1 VRSFACCPAESS
13 PTSSRKSVPP
23 LACSRIA
30 RAVDCLIGA
39 CPPGTLVVNH
49 FPNQTLACTGLPQ
62 EEYWSPHPR
71 SLDYELPDF
80 FHGWTV
86 AQQICQTH
94 LLHSLDLSFSRG
106 TETPPGRRSLG
117 SPVLA

>member
-1 VRSFACCPAESS
+1 
-13 PTSSRKSVPP
+13 
-23 LACSRIA
+23 
-30 RAVDCLIGA
+30 
-39 CPPGTLVVNH
+39 
-49 FPNQTLACTGLPQ
+49 
-62 EEYWSPHPR
+62 
-71 SLDYELPDF
+71 
-80 FHGWTV
+80 V